1 MSKNKVS
8 IIGAGNVGATAT
20 YYIAEKVIADLV
32 MVDIA
37 GGMTQ
42 AKAVDFLHAG
52 PLRGYDVSISIV
64 GTSDF
69 AQIADSN
76 VVVITAGLPRKPGM
90 DRMDLLKVNAGIV
103 KQAARAV
110 AEHAP
115 NAIVIVVS
123 NPLDIM
129 CHVALRSTGFALRR
143 VIGMAGILDATRFRY
158 FVAEQLG
165 CALSSVHAMVLG
177 GHGDQMVP
185 LPRLTTVGGVPITE
199 LMDAPT
205 IARLVDRTRK
215 GGAEIVSLL
224 KTGSAYYAP
233 AASVADMVE
242 AVITDRKHLA
252 PCAAY
257 VRGEYGINDLF
268 IGVPVILGK
277 NGIERIVEL
286 ALQDDERAQLQASA
300 DAVRKGVEEL
310 NTFFKPTS
318 HRGGR
323 RDVIGRW
330 LPPSAAAST
339 ADERRGAAFACR
351 GPDRTPATE
360 CVGRRRA
367 RRHWQRAVVLEC
379 PSGPRPA
386 TNSWRSGLS

>member
-1 MSKNKVS
+1 MSKHKVS

-32 MVDIA
+32 MVDVA

-42 AKAVDFLHAG
+42 AKALDFLHAG
-52 PLRGYDVSISIV
+52 PLRGYDVSIE
-64 GTSDF
+64 GTADF
-69 AQIADSN
+69 ARIAGSN
-76 VVVITAGLPRKPGM
+76 VVVITAGEPRKPGM
-90 DRMDLLKVNAGIV
+90 DRMDLLKVNADIV
-103 KQAARAV
+103 KQAARAI

-115 NAIVIVVS
+115 NAIVIVVT

-129 CHVALRSTGFALRR
+129 CHVALRSTGFDLRR
-143 VIGMAGILDATRFRY
+143 VVGMAGILDATRFRY

-199 LMDAPT
+199 LMDAAT

-215 GGAEIVSLL
+215 GGAEIVALL
-224 KTGSAYYAP
+224 KAGSAYYAP

-257 VRGEYGINDLF
+257 VRGEYGIDDLF

-277 NGIERIVEL
+277 NGVERIIEL
-286 ALQDDERAQLQASA
+286 TLTNDERKQLLASA
-300 DAVRKGVEEL
+300 DAVWQGVEEL
-310 NTFFKPTS
+310 TSFFKPT
-318 HRGGR
+318 
-323 RDVIGRW
+323 
-330 LPPSAAAST
+330 
-339 ADERRGAAFACR
+339 
-351 GPDRTPATE
+351 
-360 CVGRRRA
+360 
-367 RRHWQRAVVLEC
+367 
-379 PSGPRPA
+379 
-386 TNSWRSGLS
+386 

>member
-32 MVDIA
+32 MVDVA

-42 AKAVDFLHAG
+42 AKALDFLHAG
-52 PLRGYDVSISIV
+52 PLRGYDVSIA
-64 GTSDF
+64 GTDDF
-69 AQIADSN
+69 ARIADSN

-90 DRMDLLKVNAGIV
+90 DRMDLLKINAGIV
-103 KQAARAV
+103 KQAARAIV
-110 AEHAP
+110 EHAP

-129 CHVALRSTGFALRR
+129 CHVALRSTGFDLRR
-143 VIGMAGILDATRFRY
+143 VVGMAGILDSTRFRY

-199 LMDAPT
+199 LMDAAT

-215 GGAEIVSLL
+215 GGAEIVALL

-252 PCAAY
+252 PCATY
-257 VRGEYGINDLF
+257 VRGEYGIDDLF

-277 NGIERIVEL
+277 NGVERIIEL
-286 ALQDDERAQLQASA
+286 ALTDDEREQLLASA

-310 NTFFKPTS
+310 NTFFRPT
-318 HRGGR
+318 
-323 RDVIGRW
+323 
-330 LPPSAAAST
+330 
-339 ADERRGAAFACR
+339 
-351 GPDRTPATE
+351 
-360 CVGRRRA
+360 
-367 RRHWQRAVVLEC
+367 
-379 PSGPRPA
+379 
-386 TNSWRSGLS
+386 

>member
-32 MVDIA
+32 MVDVA

-42 AKAVDFLHAG
+42 AKALDFLHAG
-52 PLRGYDVSISIV
+52 PLRGYDVSIA
-64 GTSDF
+64 GTDDF
-69 AQIADSN
+69 ARIADSN

-90 DRMDLLKVNAGIV
+90 DRMDLLKVNADIV
-103 KQAARAV
+103 KQAARAIV
-110 AEHAP
+110 EHAP

-129 CHVALRSTGFALRR
+129 CHVALRSTGFDLRR
-143 VIGMAGILDATRFRY
+143 VVGMAGILDSTRFRY

-199 LMDAPT
+199 FMDAAT
-205 IARLVDRTRK
+205 ITRLVDRTRK
-215 GGAEIVSLL
+215 GGAEIVALL

-252 PCAAY
+252 PCATY
-257 VRGEYGINDLF
+257 VRGEYGIDDLF

-277 NGIERIVEL
+277 NGVERIIEL
-286 ALQDDERAQLQASA
+286 ALTDDERKQLLASA

-310 NTFFKPTS
+310 NTFFRPT
-318 HRGGR
+318 
-323 RDVIGRW
+323 
-330 LPPSAAAST
+330 
-339 ADERRGAAFACR
+339 
-351 GPDRTPATE
+351 
-360 CVGRRRA
+360 
-367 RRHWQRAVVLEC
+367 
-379 PSGPRPA
+379 
-386 TNSWRSGLS
+386 

>member
-69 AQIADSN
+69 AQIADSS

-103 KQAARAV
+103 KQAARAIV
-110 AEHAP
+110 EHAP

-129 CHVALRSTGFALRR
+129 CHVALRSTGFDLRH
-143 VIGMAGILDATRFRY
+143 VVGMAGILDATRFRF

-185 LPRLTTVGGVPITE
+185 LPRLTTVSGVPITE
-199 LMDAPT
+199 LMEAAT

-215 GGAEIVSLL
+215 GGAEIVGLL

-257 VRGEYGINDLF
+257 LRGEYGIDDLF
-268 IGVPVILGK
+268 IGVPTILGK
-277 NGIERIVEL
+277 NGVERIIEL
-286 ALQDDERAQLQASA
+286 ELREDERAQLRTSA
-300 DAVRKGVEEL
+300 DAVRKGVDEL
-310 NTFFKPTS
+310 NTFFKPT
-318 HRGGR
+318 
-323 RDVIGRW
+323 
-330 LPPSAAAST
+330 
-339 ADERRGAAFACR
+339 
-351 GPDRTPATE
+351 
-360 CVGRRRA
+360 
-367 RRHWQRAVVLEC
+367 
-379 PSGPRPA
+379 
-386 TNSWRSGLS
+386 

>member
-1 MSKNKVS
+1 MAKNKVS

-32 MVDIA
+32 MVDVA

-42 AKAVDFLHAG
+42 AKALDFLHAG
-52 PLRGYDVSISIV
+52 PLRGYDVSIV
-64 GTSDF
+64 GTDDF
-69 AQIADSN
+69 ARIADSN

-90 DRMDLLKVNAGIV
+90 DRMDLLKINAGIV
-103 KQAARAV
+103 KQAARAIV
-110 AEHAP
+110 EHAP

-129 CHVALRSTGFALRR
+129 CHVALRSTGFDLRR
-143 VIGMAGILDATRFRY
+143 VVGMAGILDSTRFRY

-199 LMDAPT
+199 LMDAAT

-215 GGAEIVSLL
+215 GGAEIVALL

-233 AASVADMVE
+233 AASVSDMVE

-257 VRGEYGINDLF
+257 VRGEYGIDDLF

-277 NGIERIVEL
+277 NGVERIIEL
-286 ALQDDERAQLQASA
+286 ALTDDERKQLFASA

-310 NTFFKPTS
+310 NTFFKPT
-318 HRGGR
+318 
-323 RDVIGRW
+323 
-330 LPPSAAAST
+330 
-339 ADERRGAAFACR
+339 
-351 GPDRTPATE
+351 
-360 CVGRRRA
+360 
-367 RRHWQRAVVLEC
+367 
-379 PSGPRPA
+379 
-386 TNSWRSGLS
+386 

>member
-1 MSKNKVS
+1 MSNHKVS

-20 YYIAEKVIADLV
+20 YYLAEKVIADLV
-32 MVDIA
+32 MVDVA

-42 AKAVDFLHAG
+42 AKALDFLHAG
-52 PLRGYDVSISIV
+52 PLRGYDVSIV
-64 GTSDF
+64 GTDDF
-69 AQIADSN
+69 ARIADSN
-76 VVVITAGLPRKPGM
+76 VVVIAAGLPRKPGM
-90 DRMDLLKVNAGIV
+90 DRMDLLKINADIV
-103 KQAARAV
+103 KQAARAI
-110 AEHAP
+110 ADHAP

-143 VIGMAGILDATRFRY
+143 VVGMAGILDATRFRY

-185 LPRLTTVGGVPITE
+185 LPRFTTVGGVPITE
-199 LMDAPT
+199 LMDAAT

-215 GGAEIVSLL
+215 GGAEIVALL

-233 AASVADMVE
+233 AASVAEMVE

-257 VRGEYGINDLF
+257 VRGEYGLNDLF

-277 NGIERIVEL
+277 NGVERIIEL
-286 ALQDDERAQLQASA
+286 ALTDEERKQLQASA
-300 DAVRKGVEEL
+300 DAVRQGVEEL
-310 NTFFKPTS
+310 NSFFKPT
-318 HRGGR
+318 
-323 RDVIGRW
+323 
-330 LPPSAAAST
+330 
-339 ADERRGAAFACR
+339 
-351 GPDRTPATE
+351 
-360 CVGRRRA
+360 
-367 RRHWQRAVVLEC
+367 
-379 PSGPRPA
+379 
-386 TNSWRSGLS
+386 

>member
-32 MVDIA
+32 MVDVA

-64 GTSDF
+64 GTDDF

-103 KQAARAV
+103 KQAARAIV
-110 AEHAP
+110 EHAP

-129 CHVALRSTGFALRR
+129 CHVALRSTGFALRH
-143 VIGMAGILDATRFRY
+143 VVGMAGILDSTRFRY

-165 CALSSVHAMVLG
+165 CALSSVHAIVLG

-185 LPRLTTVGGVPITE
+185 LPRLTTVGGVPITQ

-215 GGAEIVSLL
+215 GGAEIVALL

-242 AVITDRKHLA
+242 SVITDRKHLA

-257 VRGEYGINDLF
+257 LRGEYGIDDLF
-268 IGVPVILGK
+268 IGVPTILGK
-277 NGIERIVEL
+277 NGVERIIEL
-286 ALQDDERAQLQASA
+286 ELLDDERAQLHASA
-300 DAVRKGVEEL
+300 VAVRKGVDEL
-310 NTFFKPTS
+310 NTFFKPT
-318 HRGGR
+318 
-323 RDVIGRW
+323 
-330 LPPSAAAST
+330 
-339 ADERRGAAFACR
+339 
-351 GPDRTPATE
+351 
-360 CVGRRRA
+360 
-367 RRHWQRAVVLEC
+367 
-379 PSGPRPA
+379 
-386 TNSWRSGLS
+386 

>member
-1 MSKNKVS
+1 MPKNKVS

-32 MVDIA
+32 MVDIDE
-37 GGMTQ
+37 GMTQ
-42 AKAVDFLHAG
+42 AKAMDFLHAG

-64 GTSDF
+64 GTDDF

-76 VVVITAGLPRKPGM
+76 VVVITAGLARKPGM

-103 KQAARAV
+103 KQAARAIV
-110 AEHAP
+110 EHAP

-143 VIGMAGILDATRFRY
+143 VVGMAGILDSTRFRF

-199 LMDAPT
+199 FMDAPT

-215 GGAEIVSLL
+215 GGAEIVGLL

-242 AVITDRKHLA
+242 AVITDRKSLA

-257 VRGEYGINDLF
+257 LRGEYGIEDLF

-277 NGIERIVEL
+277 NGVERIVEL
-286 ALQDDERAQLQASA
+286 ELLEDERAQLQASA
-300 DAVRKGVEEL
+300 DAVRRGVEEL
-310 NTFFKPTS
+310 NTFFKPT
-318 HRGGR
+318 
-323 RDVIGRW
+323 
-330 LPPSAAAST
+330 
-339 ADERRGAAFACR
+339 
-351 GPDRTPATE
+351 
-360 CVGRRRA
+360 
-367 RRHWQRAVVLEC
+367 
-379 PSGPRPA
+379 
-386 TNSWRSGLS
+386 